1 MTLNYKGADNKNF
14 LDFFFFWNMGIP
26 IDAFMLFYITS
37 FLKN

>member
-14 LDFFFFWNMGIP
+14 LDFFFWNMGIP